1 MISLNFHGG
10 AKSPRGH
17 APEVM
22 GELERKMGFEPTT
35 LSLARRCS
43 TTEPLPLAADAVCAK
58 GWRCA
63 EGQSR
68 TGDTGIF
75 SAVLYHLS
83 YLGIDPHPTPA
94 AIIVSSCGAPSS
106 ATPSAHG
113 EPVEPFERAI
123 VRGLRSLPS
132 TRSG

>member
-1 MISLNFHGG
+1 
-10 AKSPRGH
+10 
-17 APEVM
+17 
-22 GELERKMGFEPTT
+22 MGFEPTT

-43 TTEPLPLAADAVCAK
+43 TTEPLPLAENVVCAR

-83 YLGIDPHPTPA
+83 YLGVVYYATPA
-94 AIIVSSCGAPSS
+94 AVIVSS
-106 ATPSAHG
+106 
-113 EPVEPFERAI
+113 
-123 VRGLRSLPS
+123 
-132 TRSG
+132 